1 MLESECGTKWC
12 PEWRSDHQYGDN
24 RWTSGG
30 IFTREAVCIGSKC
43 AQWINTGYDDKAGE
57 LPGWRTDLHVE
68 VGNESQR
75 QGHRKAR

>member
-30 IFTREAVCIGSKC
+30 IFTREAECIGSKC
-43 AQWINTGYDDKAGE
+43 AQWVDTGYDDKAGE
-57 LPGWRTDLHVE
+57 RAGRC
-68 VGNESQR
+68 GR
-75 QGHRKAR
+75 AR

>member
-1 MLESECGTKWC
+1 MLERECGTKWC

-43 AQWINTGYDDKAGE
+43 AQWVDTGYDDKAGRCHGGA
-57 LPGWRTDLHVE
+57 PIYTGR
-68 VGNESQR
+68 
-75 QGHRKAR
+75 